1 MFKYNIMVSNKQYSN
16 NETYQIKM
24 NKNATNIEH
33 IQSWLHDTSFNHI
46 SKIAI
51 GALVM
56 FIENISILKGT
67 MNGNIAI

>member
-1 MFKYNIMVSNKQYSN
+1 MVSNKQFSN
-16 NETYQIKM
+16 NETYEIEK

-33 IQSWLHDTSFNHI
+33 IESWLHDTSFNHI

-56 FIENISILKGT
+56 FIENISIPKGA
-67 MNGNIAI
+67 MNGNTAI